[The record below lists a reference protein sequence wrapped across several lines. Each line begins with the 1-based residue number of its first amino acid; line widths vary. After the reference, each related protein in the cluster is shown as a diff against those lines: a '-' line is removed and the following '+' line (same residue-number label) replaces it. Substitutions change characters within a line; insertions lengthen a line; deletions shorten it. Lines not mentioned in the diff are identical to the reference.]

1 MTDANEEMIDINLEN
16 DYGFS
21 EYIDEEDMELLEY
34 YCYNYDPADLDE
46 MVSWLNKLG
55 YNKEHIKDIFNIEE
69 LFDAFYDNY
78 MKSIE

>member
-1 MTDANEEMIDINLEN
+1 MVDANEDMTDISLEN
-16 DYGFS
+16 DYGIC
-21 EYIDEEDMELLEY
+21 EYIDVDDMELLEY
-34 YCYNYDPADLDE
+34 YCVNYDTDELDE

-69 LFDAFYDNY
+69 LFVAFYDNY

>member
-16 DYGFS
+16 DYGFC

-34 YCYNYDPADLDE
+34 YCYNYDTDELDE
-46 MVSWLNKLG
+46 MISWLNKLG

-69 LFDAFYDNY
+69 LFVAFYENY